1 MKTVIGMFGNARA
14 ASDTLPEF
22 ARLGLS
28 TDKVGILTATKA
40 GDNSSLRSIDLPD
53 IGPVAAN
60 IPMLEW
66 LNTTGGFVGA
76 LYRLGVPRAD
86 AERCIASLK
95 RGGTIEAVVVDDG
108 REAEVQAIMRSRAQA
123 AKQQQAAQLLRAVP
137 PTRPEDDIAEDVVI
151 PVAKEEL
158 EIATREVDAGGVH
171 VSTRVTAVP
180 VEQTVV
186 LREERVHVERRTVER
201 NDDGEETFRER
212 SVELHSSADEPVVKK
227 RAHVVEEI
235 RVHRSRG
242 EHEEKIQDHL
252 RGTRVE
258 VSTIATETKHKPS

>member
-28 TDKVGILTATKA
+28 TDKVGILTATKDGGSA
-40 GDNSSLRSIDLPD
+40 LRSIDLPD

-66 LNTTGGFVGA
+66 LNNTGGIVGA

-95 RGGTIEAVVVDDG
+95 GGGTIEAVVVDDG
-108 REAEVQAIMRSRAQA
+108 REAEVQAIMRSRVQA
-123 AKQQQAAQLLRAVP
+123 AKQEKAAQPLRAAA
-137 PTRPEDDIAEDVVI
+137 PTRQEDEIAEDVVI
-151 PVAKEEL
+151 PIAKEEL
-158 EIATREVDAGGVH
+158 EISTRAVDAGGVR

-180 VEQTVV
+180 VEKSVV
-186 LREERVHVERRTVER
+186 LREERVHVERRTVEK
-201 NDDGEETFRER
+201 NADGEEAFRER
-212 SVELHSSADEPVVKK
+212 SVDLHSTADEPVVTK

-252 RGTRVE
+252 RRTRVE
-258 VSTIATETKHKPS
+258 VSAIASETKHKPS